1 MKQFRSHRKTT
12 PKVVKGKVR
21 KKNRATPTTR
31 EHLVI
36 DRQSPAKGCKHVV
49 TKADIRKF
57 IDLIDDWE
65 ELAEGLERITL
76 TRGNTSCD
84 GIYEFFHKEQTAG
97 IELSAWPSDLWI
109 PMDSGYV
116 EAHLPIFKS
125 LGLSFDPAD
134 KETETVLCRFTTTQ
148 AKAFSLL
155 HIFLHE
161 LGHHAHQKRL
171 RHRSSNFDEGFA
183 ERFANERTH
192 HMFDAYV
199 KAFGDTAKNT

>member
-21 KKNRATPTTR
+21 KKNRTTPITR
-31 EHLVI
+31 ERLVI
-36 DRQSPAKGCKHVV
+36 DRQSPAKGYQHVV
-49 TKADIRKF
+49 TKADIRRF

-65 ELAEGLERITL
+65 ELSDGLERITL

-109 PMDSGYV
+109 PMDSGYA
-116 EAHLPIFKS
+116 EDHLPVFQS
-125 LGLSFDPAD
+125 LGLSFDRAD
-134 KETETVLCRFTTTQ
+134 EKTETVLCRFTATQ

-155 HIFLHE
+155 HVFLHE
-161 LGHHAHQKRL
+161 LGHHAHQQRL
-171 RHRSSNFDEGFA
+171 RHRSSNYDENFA
-183 ERFANERTH
+183 ERFACERAQ
-192 HMFDAYV
+192 HMFDSYG
-199 KAFGDTAKNT
+199 KAFGDPAKDR